1 MTEQEY
7 AKKIRGI
14 LKLEGKMIGDAER
27 KAGLPTGYLSRVIK
41 GNGRLTFN
49 AADVLAKAAGYPMAA
64 ILTHDIIG
72 DYEKKQIRSEL
83 AALKKREAELE
94 RRLEE

>member
-7 AKKIRGI
+7 AKRIRDI
-14 LKLEGKMIGDAER
+14 LKFEGKMIGDAER
-27 KAGLPTGYLSRVIK
+27 KAGLHTGYLSRVIK
-41 GNGRLTFN
+41 GNGRLTFD

-72 DYEKKQIRSEL
+72 EYEKKQIRNEL
-83 AALKKREAELE
+83 SALKKREEELR